1 MNLIKKI
8 NKIFNCFLNPRFLN
22 AYIKLICPLFEL
34 KDALKNTRDVK
45 NIIDVG
51 SNKGQFLLLSRIY
64 YPFCKIFSFE
74 PQNKYIKIQK
84 SIFKQKIT
92 FYNCCLG
99 NRNYSHNLNIT
110 QKEDS
115 SWLLNPII
123 FEDGIYKVKKKI
135 RVKVKTLDSLLVNQK
150 FNNSLMKIDVQG
162 FEYQVLLGAVKSL
175 KKIQYLIIEISSV
188 DIYENQTNKKK
199 LLLFLKNN
207 NFKLFKIYNKSKLS
221 KNIFQYDYFFKN
233 TAL

>member
-1 MNLIKKI
+1 MG
-8 NKIFNCFLNPRFLN
+8 FT
-22 AYIKLICPLFEL
+22 KL
-34 KDALKNTRDVK
+34 
-45 NIIDVG
+45 
-51 SNKGQFLLLSRIY
+51 
-64 YPFCKIFSFE
+64 
-74 PQNKYIKIQK
+74 
-84 SIFKQKIT
+84 
-92 FYNCCLG
+92 
-99 NRNYSHNLNIT
+99 
-110 QKEDS
+110 
-115 SWLLNPII
+115 
-123 FEDGIYKVKKKI
+123 KKKI
-135 RVKVKTLDSLLVNQK
+135 RFMVKTLDSLLVNQK

>member
-1 MNLIKKI
+1 MG
-8 NKIFNCFLNPRFLN
+8 FT
-22 AYIKLICPLFEL
+22 KL
-34 KDALKNTRDVK
+34 
-45 NIIDVG
+45 
-51 SNKGQFLLLSRIY
+51 
-64 YPFCKIFSFE
+64 
-74 PQNKYIKIQK
+74 
-84 SIFKQKIT
+84 
-92 FYNCCLG
+92 
-99 NRNYSHNLNIT
+99 
-110 QKEDS
+110 
-115 SWLLNPII
+115 
-123 FEDGIYKVKKKI
+123 KKKI

-221 KNIFQYDYFFKN
+221 KNIFQYTSIVYLIIFFTPLLPGGAMFSTFN
-233 TAL
+233 GALFWIVFSVANLNFNKKLY